1 MAERLN
7 NLAYAQSG
15 GHYSNADFNP
25 RSVSLDIR
33 TPEELAAVND
43 FLLTLGRDVSGISP
57 RQPVVPAQSN
67 FSSPESYFDPSNLSQ
82 LGLTGMP
89 GIPPSPPSF
98 SDHTYGNGAPQPQYS
113 TNNYQS
119 SRSSHSSVPQQQHQP
134 QYSSNIY
141 APITD
146 ASMLY
151 DYGQQTRRASNK
163 YQPTSSFTHQQ
174 QQHYSHPTP
183 PLESG
188 GSPPSSVSTPV
199 NVTPPQVPMQMPEF
213 DYIRPTRG
221 AAPVA
226 HLAQPDYMAK
236 PHLRPMIP
244 LKSAPPRERPLPVE
258 SHPPLHEHHARP
270 LAAVSAAANAS
281 ASGSGSSGSATRPG
295 GTLYPLLVAE
305 GDREFKLPPL
315 GRMYRSPSPAPSRES
330 TPSSAASS
338 PTPPHAR
345 VLPGIKYVAGGVG
358 SSGVPPRSPIE
369 SEELAHRVGRI
380 GLERERGG
388 PREVVTQEQRKRHA
402 ELILG
407 LLVDINNNFKRKYA
421 SSGSRDVE
429 MTAV

>member
-7 NLAYAQSG
+7 NLVYAQSG
-15 GHYSNADFNP
+15 SHYSNSNFNP

-43 FLLTLGRDVSGISP
+43 FLLTLGRDVSGISARP
-57 RQPVVPAQSN
+57 PVVPAQSN

-98 SDHTYGNGAPQPQYS
+98 SDHTYGNSGPQPQYS

-119 SRSSHSSVPQQQHQP
+119 ARSSHSSVPQQQHQP

-141 APITD
+141 APINDT
-146 ASMLY
+146 SMIY

-174 QQHYSHPTP
+174 QHYNHPTP

-258 SHPPLHEHHARP
+258 PRSPLHEHRPRP
-270 LAAVSAAANAS
+270 LASISAAANAS
-281 ASGSGSSGSATRPG
+281 SSSSGSSGSATRPG
-295 GTLYPLLVAE
+295 GTLYPLLVEE

-315 GRMYRSPSPAPSRES
+315 GRLYRSSPSPSPSRES
-330 TPSSAASS
+330 TPSSTASS
-338 PTPPHAR
+338 PTPPHVH
-345 VLPGIKYVAGGVG
+345 VLPSIKYVAGGVG
-358 SSGVPPRSPIE
+358 GSVPPRSPTE
-369 SEELAHRVGRI
+369 SEELARRVGRI
-380 GLERERGG
+380 GLERE
-388 PREVVTQEQRKRHA
+388 VVTLEQRKRHA

-407 LLVDINNNFKRKYA
+407 LLVDINNNFKRKYV